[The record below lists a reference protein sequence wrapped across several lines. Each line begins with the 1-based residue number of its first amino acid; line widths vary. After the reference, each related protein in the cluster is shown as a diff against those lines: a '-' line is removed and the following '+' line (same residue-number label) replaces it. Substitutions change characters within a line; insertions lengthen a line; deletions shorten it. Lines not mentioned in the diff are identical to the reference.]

1 MCLLQIREQGI
12 SEAVLGQFLQLQKIR
27 QNRGKEEEGR
37 REIWYVKKW
46 KKFVK

>member
-12 SEAVLGQFLQLQKIR
+12 SEAVLGQFLQLQKTR
-27 QNRGKEEEGR
+27 QNRGKEEGR
-37 REIWYVKKW
+37 RQIWYVKKW